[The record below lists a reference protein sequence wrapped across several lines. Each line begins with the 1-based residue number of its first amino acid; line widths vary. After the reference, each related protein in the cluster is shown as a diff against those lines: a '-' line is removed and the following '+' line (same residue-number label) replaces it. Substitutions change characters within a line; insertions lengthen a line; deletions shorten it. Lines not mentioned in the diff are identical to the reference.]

1 MTWLGPP
8 RGLFYAMYTDLLQLE
23 SELDEFLADFGF
35 QAVDLQC
42 GRSGRSRTYRL
53 FIDRIGENPVTID
66 DCSTIARQVVLL
78 LETKGLYD
86 DNCRMEVSSAG
97 LDRVLKRDRD
107 FERFI
112 GNQVKASYFSG
123 HKRHTVTGELTSFN
137 DDILVLTTDGT
148 TNGASAVAAS
158 GSSELLPSQAISI
171 ARDSLAKV
179 NLIPQLE
186 F

>member
-1 MTWLGPP
+1 
-8 RGLFYAMYTDLLQLE
+8 MYTDILQLE
-23 SELDEFLADFGF
+23 SELDEFLLDFGY

-53 FIDRIGENPVTID
+53 FIDQVGSEPVTID
-66 DCSTIARQVVLL
+66 NCSTIARQVVLF

-86 DNCRMEVSSAG
+86 DNCRLEVSSAG
-97 LDRVLKRDRD
+97 LDRVLKRNRD

-112 GNQVKASYFSG
+112 GRSVKASYFSG
-123 HKRHTVTGELTSFN
+123 EKRKTVTGELASFN
-137 DDILVLTTDGT
+137 DDLLVLTVK
-148 TNGASAVAAS
+148 AEAKIE
-158 GSSELLPSQAISI
+158 GSKPDLDENEIQPEQVINI

-179 NLIPQLE
+179 NLVPKLE

>member
-1 MTWLGPP
+1 
-8 RGLFYAMYTDLLQLE
+8 MYTDMLQLE

-53 FIDRIGENPVTID
+53 FIDRIGEDRVTID
-66 DCSTIARQVVLL
+66 DCSTIARQVILL

-86 DNCRMEVSSAG
+86 DNCRLEVSSAG

-107 FERFI
+107 FERYL
-112 GNQVKASYFSG
+112 GCTVKASYFSG
-123 HKRHTVTGELTSFN
+123 DQRKTITGELASFS
-137 DDILVLTTDGT
+137 DDILVLTTPAS
-148 TNGASAVAAS
+148 TNGTAKTPAS
-158 GSSELLPSQAISI
+158 GTQSQPGKAVNITR
-171 ARDSLAKV
+171 ASLAKV
-179 NLIPQLE
+179 NLVPRLE